1 MGNND
6 STDLQK
12 GPGDP
17 ALLSGVDIPLI
28 LGSIDDYVLYHGPDM
43 KILWVNRAV
52 GLSKSQATG
61 SVIGEHCWKAWHQ
74 KSTPCQGCPAI
85 EALRTGEVRKALVM
99 TSDGKEWLIQ
109 GYPVKGPNGAVT
121 GVVTVSRDLTEYK
134 RSDEELLKAKLQAEL
149 YLDLM
154 GHDINNMHQIAL
166 GYMELARSR
175 HTGSDLGR
183 NEFLDKSIEVL
194 QRSSQ
199 LIQNVRKLQK
209 LHKGELQIASVDVPA
224 VLAGVQAEFE
234 AVSGRRITLNLNGH
248 QHCYARANELLHD
261 VFANLVGNAVKYAGD
276 HAEIIVD
283 MDVLEENGKRC
294 CRVIVED
301 NGPGIP
307 DDAKDAVFY
316 RIGKSTAHGMGL
328 GLYIVKSLVEGY
340 GGKVW
345 VGDRVM
351 GDHTRGARFVIMLP
365 AAESESGA
373 ESGSRP

>member
-1 MGNND
+1 MDNNG

-12 GPGDP
+12 GLGDS
-17 ALLSGVDIPLI
+17 ALLSGLDISLI

-52 GLSKSQATG
+52 ELSESRTAG
-61 SVIGEHCWKAWHQ
+61 PVIGEYCWKVWHQ
-74 KSTPCQGCPAI
+74 KNTPCHGCPAI
-85 EALRTGEVRKALVM
+85 EALQTGEMRKALVM

-109 GYPVKGPNGAVT
+109 GYPVKGPNGAVS
-121 GVVTVSRDLTEYK
+121 GVVTINRDLTEYI

-166 GYMELARSR
+166 GYMELARCR
-175 HTGSDLGR
+175 YTGPDPGR

-209 LHKGELQIASVDVPA
+209 LHKGELRTAAVDVPA
-224 VLAGVQAEFE
+224 VLAGVQGEFE
-234 AVSGRRITLNLNGH
+234 AATGRRITLNLNGH

-261 VFANLVGNAVKYAGD
+261 VFANLVGNAVKYAGER
-276 HAEIIVD
+276 AEIIVD
-283 MDVLEENGKRC
+283 MDVIEENGKRC

-307 DDAKDAVFY
+307 DEAKDAVFY
-316 RIGKSTAHGMGL
+316 RIGKSTSHGMGL

-340 GGKVW
+340 GGKVS
-345 VGDRVM
+345 VGDRVI
-351 GDHTRGARFVIMLP
+351 GDHTRGARFVVMLP
-365 AAESESGA
+365 AAVNES
-373 ESGSRP
+373 